1 MDCDPIDGVFRDMRV
16 HKLRIE
22 SRAVRRRPHMIVL
35 DLMIDGLSLYDQID
49 RVAGPFDLVSP
60 VGLWSASDQREWAA
74 RLLADGPPLLPSG
87 RCELFVCPCGDLGC
101 GCISCLVHR
110 DGDYVVW
117 SELGW
122 ENDYEPDGLVL
133 FTMGGFRFAVDN
145 LTGALV
151 I

>member
-1 MDCDPIDGVFRDMRV
+1 MRV

-22 SRAVRRRPHMIVL
+22 SRAVRRRPHLIVG
-35 DLMIDGLSLYDQID
+35 DLMIDGLSLYDQVD

-60 VGLWSASDQREWAA
+60 IGLLSASDLREWAA
-74 RLLADGPPLLPSG
+74 RLVANGRPLLPSG
-87 RCELFVCPCGDLGC
+87 RCELFVCPECGDLGC

-117 SELGW
+117 TELGR
-122 ENDYEPDGLVL
+122 ENDYDPDGLVL
-133 FTMGGFRFAVDN
+133 FPMGGFRFAVDN
-145 LTGALV
+145 LTGALG